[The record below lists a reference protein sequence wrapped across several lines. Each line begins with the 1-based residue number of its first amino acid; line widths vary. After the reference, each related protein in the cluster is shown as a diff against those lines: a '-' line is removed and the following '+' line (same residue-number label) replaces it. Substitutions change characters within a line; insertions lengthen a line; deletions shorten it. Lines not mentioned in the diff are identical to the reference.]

1 MHQER
6 HGQNHLATSVRAR
19 PSSIGI
25 VLVLGL
31 SLTLSAHAE
40 TATELPALDVIGDD
54 VRGGAPEA
62 DRHERAFS
70 STGLGRE
77 VIEQVPDRRLG
88 GTLQRLPGV
97 TMGGAP
103 GERKDVRLRAI
114 DKRYTR
120 TEFGGV
126 QLTDGGEKREF
137 QIWRFPAFLA
147 GEVEVVRNPT
157 AEVEADGLAGRVR
170 VDFREIPKQR
180 TIDASVA
187 TGTATDQDFGD
198 QRSVQLGY
206 GERFDDF
213 GMQLGLSRVA
223 DPLVKV
229 KDKLKGNERETEDE
243 FKDAT
248 FTDAFAD
255 FAWYGDG
262 QTLHLRPLLL
272 NLDEE
277 KDKEKRKFKNG
288 SLDKI
293 EKEVEDELKRTRA
306 LIVDHDWRMN
316 GGKRLESQFAWSDT
330 DEDKQKL
337 KSVFKA
343 DGSFDKTETETEDK
357 QDETFEIKSALTL
370 PFSIGIDHELKFG
383 GAARVRDRFKD
394 KTKRENKGGTI
405 KDKTEDKDNY
415 QLNEQRYLAVFVQD
429 RLHVN
434 DRFSLTPGLRYE
446 RVERETESGDG
457 TRGDATLSDVLPS
470 LHATYLLNE
479 AVTLRASASRV
490 INRPKFD
497 ELAPFSEEKDG
508 DLVQGNPELEP
519 SRAWAFD
526 LGGEYTTGPLFLG
539 INFYHR
545 EVEDLIEQVNTGVQ
559 IGGLDQFRFENVGDG
574 HFQGVELEQRVKLG
588 SLGLPGGFELR
599 ANQTFADSQV
609 FDEFT
614 GRTRQFNESANVVTN
629 LGLYYD
635 HAPSGTRISI
645 NGHYVGEERKT
656 EGNKDERIDPE
667 FSLDQYAETGLTRSM
682 SLFFAGENLTN
693 TERFKDKNGEIET
706 ETTGRVFLVGVK
718 GSF

>member
-6 HGQNHLATSVRAR
+6 HDQNHPVTLVRAR
-19 PSSIGI
+19 LGSIGI
-25 VLVLGL
+25 VLALGL
-31 SLTLSAHAE
+31 ALPLCAHAE
-40 TATELPALDVIGDD
+40 TATELPALDVLGDS

-62 DRHERAFS
+62 DRRERAFP
-70 STGLGRE
+70 STGLGRD

-137 QIWRFPAFLA
+137 QVWRFPAFLA

-157 AEVEADGLAGRVR
+157 AEFEADGLAGRVR
-170 VDFREIPKQR
+170 VDFREIPKER

-213 GMQLGLSRVA
+213 GMQIGLSRVT

-229 KDKLKGNERETEDE
+229 KEKLKGNERETEDE
-243 FKDAT
+243 LKDAT

-255 FAWYGDG
+255 FAWYGNN

-288 SLDKI
+288 ALDKS
-293 EKEVEDELKRTRA
+293 EKEVEEELKRTGA

-330 DEDKQKL
+330 DEDKEKL
-337 KSVFKA
+337 KSIFKA
-343 DGSFDKTETETEDK
+343 DGSLDKTETETEDK
-357 QDETFEIKSALTL
+357 QDETFEIKTALTL
-370 PFSIGIDHELKFG
+370 PFSTGIDHELKFG

-394 KTKRENKGGTI
+394 KTKLEDKGGVIT
-405 KDKTEDKDNY
+405 DKTEGKDNY
-415 QLNEQRYLAVFVQD
+415 QLDERYLAAFVQD
-429 RLHVN
+429 RLHFN

-457 TRGDATLSDVLPS
+457 TRGDATLSDALPS

-497 ELAPFSEEKDG
+497 ELSPFSEEKNG
-508 DLVQGNPELEP
+508 DLVQGNPELKP

-526 LGGEYTTGPLFLG
+526 AGAEYTTGPLFLG

-545 EVEDLIEQVNTGVQ
+545 EVEDLIEQVFTGVQ

-574 HFQGVELEQRVKLG
+574 HVQGVELEQRIKLG
-588 SLGLPGGFELR
+588 GLGLPGGFELR
-599 ANQTFADSQV
+599 ANQTFADSEV

-614 GRTRQFNESANVVTN
+614 GRTRQFNESANVVAN

-635 HAPSGTRISI
+635 HAPSRTRISI
-645 NGHYVGEERKT
+645 NGHYVGEEHKT
-656 EGNKDERIDPE
+656 EGDKDERIDPE
-667 FSLDQYAETGLTRSM
+667 FSLDLYAETGLTRSTT
-682 SLFFAGENLTN
+682 LFFTGENLTN
-693 TERFKDKNGEIET
+693 TERFKDNNGETET
-706 ETTGRVFLVGVK
+706 ETTGRVFLVGLK
-718 GSF
+718 GRF